1 MDDKEKLEV
10 VLLMIEREIESI
22 SKKLE
27 SEKDEDSTLFP
38 EIVGHK
44 RWVFLAGYF
53 QGKMKK
59 RTELNKIFLDGIK
72 ETLEK

>member
-27 SEKDEDSTLFP
+27 SEKDEDATLFP
-38 EIVGHK
+38 EMGGRK

-53 QGKMKK
+53 QEKAESSQEWNK
-59 RTELNKIFLDGIK
+59 RFLGGIK
-72 ETLEK
+72 GILEE